1 MLQLLTE
8 AESICL
14 LHLLSDLMGEQQ
26 LATDWTKG
34 CFSCRQNLYLAGESL
49 MILNWLVL
57 AINIWIMLWNLEYI
71 IFIIIEMHWLQCIF
85 PLSYSIIS
93 LSSSAALLPGLQHG
107 DQHRDPGCD
116 GRHPGQWWRLSH
128 NWRKGTEEISRQW
141 IVQSSV
147 SVSPMIN

>member
-1 MLQLLTE
+1 MEPLNSILFHRNIHKKCVKFLEGYTQLNAYISMYNFDRNTLN
-8 AESICL
+8 SMYI
-14 LHLLSDLMGEQQ
+14 LM
-26 LATDWTKG
+26 
-34 CFSCRQNLYLAGESL
+34 YIL
-49 MILNWLVL
+49 MEKN
-57 AINIWIMLWNLEYI
+57 
-71 IFIIIEMHWLQCIF
+71 WLQCIF
-85 PLSYSIIS
+85 PLSFSIIS
-93 LSSSAALLPGLQHG
+93 LSSLSSALLPGLQHG